1 MTKTRHRLLC
11 MKVVHTI
18 KFWLIVCCVTR
29 DPVGSSVQSHKYS
42 KQCYVHSLYV
52 IKLHACAGKELTKHP
67 LIPLRAWRLHDFKYK
82 LLLLQQEKLAALL
95 TWSRLAWLCNGQ
107 GEASLATRLHADSI
121 FRISAST
128 TLMNF
133 IKLHKRWVI
142 WIQPA
147 VELESNM
154 PVMQ

>member
-1 MTKTRHRLLC
+1 MTQTRHRLLC

-107 GEASLATRLHADSI
+107 GEASLATRL
-121 FRISAST
+121 
-128 TLMNF
+128 L
-133 IKLHKRWVI
+133 
-142 WIQPA
+142 
-147 VELESNM
+147 
-154 PVMQ
+154 VMARVRLLWQLGCMLIPFSGFLPQLLWWSS